1 MGFYNN
7 NKLVVDARLFLTWKE
22 VEKVFGDDQIFFTC
36 KRTPFWKWLDK
47 DVPVYEIAK
56 TSNEIRENF
65 MNCSQWKDFYSKQN
79 LNLHKR

>member
-1 MGFYNN
+1 
-7 NKLVVDARLFLTWKE
+7 
-22 VEKVFGDDQIFFTC
+22 FTC